1 MADGPAADPTLA
13 TASVLLVEDSD
24 DDALFIRKD
33 LEDGIEYAFVDDIE
47 VTRVASLAA
56 AVEACEAESFDA
68 VFLDLGLP
76 DSNGIETVSRF
87 TDHGFDVPVVVLT
100 GLRDRGMALEAIREG
115 AQDYLVKGDTTPE
128 SVVRSMRHGIERKK
142 NERQLRRQR
151 DQMEF
156 FNSILQH
163 DLLNGM
169 EIIQGY
175 ARMLESDLEGEQRER
190 AATVVDWS
198 DNIVELTGK
207 VRDVL
212 DTLTSEETADLR
224 PVFVDGLL
232 PDLAAETEA
241 LREGATVTTD
251 CPADV
256 AVLADELF
264 ADVLRN
270 LMTNAVVHTRPD
282 PVAVTVTV
290 DPGEERV
297 RIAVADDGPGVP
309 DAAKEEIFQRGEKGN
324 ASGGSGF
331 GLYFVASMVDTYG
344 GSVHVEDADAG
355 GARFVVELPRA
366 SRRRD

>member
-1 MADGPAADPTLA
+1 MPDASGTDGALA

-33 LEDGIEYAFVDDIE
+33 LEAGIEYAFVDDIE

-87 TDHGFDVPVVVLT
+87 TAHEFDVPVVVLT

-169 EIIQGY
+169 EVIRGY
-175 ARMLESDLEGEQRER
+175 ARMLETDLEGEHREQ

-212 DTLTSEETADLR
+212 DTLTSGESADLR
-224 PVFVDGLL
+224 PVFLGGLL
-232 PDLAAETEA
+232 PDLASETEA
-241 LREGATVTTD
+241 LREGATVTVD
-251 CPADV
+251 CPDDV

-264 ADVLRN
+264 EDVLRN

-282 PVAVTVTV
+282 PVTVAVSV
-290 DPGEERV
+290 ERDGDSV
-297 RIAVADDGPGVP
+297 RIVVADDGPGVP
-309 DAAKEEIFQRGEKGN
+309 DEAKEVIFDRGEKGEG
-324 ASGGSGF
+324 SGGSGF
-331 GLYFVASMVDTYG
+331 GLYFVASMLDTYG
-344 GSVHVEDADAG
+344 GTIHVEDADGG
-355 GARFVVELPRA
+355 GARFVMELPRA
-366 SRRRD
+366 ARRRG